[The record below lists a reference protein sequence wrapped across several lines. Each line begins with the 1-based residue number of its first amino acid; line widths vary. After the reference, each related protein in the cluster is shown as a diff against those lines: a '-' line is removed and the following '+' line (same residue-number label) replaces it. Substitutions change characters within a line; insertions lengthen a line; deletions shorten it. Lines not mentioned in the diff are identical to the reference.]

1 MYGAVRL
8 YTPFEQPESN
18 DISPVSDD
26 EDPFS
31 ICLDVFNRPFGC
43 SDILIKDEDL
53 IEGYRET
60 TTGTKQTKK
69 RKVGPSS
76 PEQTAWKFCDLCK
89 VFSQGA
95 RIVQAFAKNP
105 GSFR

>member
-1 MYGAVRL
+1 MNGLDCGQRYRERVVLSRHLMYGAVRL

-31 ICLDVFNRPFGC
+31 ICLDVFYRSFGC

-53 IEGYRET
+53 IEG
-60 TTGTKQTKK
+60 
-69 RKVGPSS
+69 
-76 PEQTAWKFCDLCK
+76 F
-89 VFSQGA
+89 
-95 RIVQAFAKNP
+95 
-105 GSFR
+105 